1 MSIIETLFTGASA
14 ILIGIVLGFIIA
26 GIIGVV
32 VWGLVGLRNRM
43 KKDEE

>member
-1 MSIIETLFTGASA
+1 MNIIESLFTGASA

-43 KKDEE
+43 KNEDE